1 MKLKILLQII
11 IFFIA
16 FGLLR
21 TSVFAAD
28 ANISCNFNGCV
39 PNTVAALFPGSIAWI
54 PGLSVSKTIEVQ
66 NITGFKQSVGLYTQN
81 ITVTGGLDTVL
92 DMTIRQTNGNITIFS
107 GSLNTFFATPSFT
120 LDTLDSSKTE
130 TYIFTITMPSSAGNQ
145 YQQKSA
151 VFDMKIVLTEIQLV
165 ADNSKNG
172 PPPAGFSNSS
182 TGTSNSQS
190 FTSGPQVLGFTTG
203 GGEVGEGGG
212 GEGGVLGAATP
223 SAEGE
228 TGQPA
233 LPGGETLGTGTCS
246 SCLSWPFPFIQ
257 IIGLII
263 YFFGFMKGKVISVRS
278 ILIAILFSLGVYGSY
293 LLVNKP
299 CIDHGIFIQSSSFIC
314 KYLLIMMGTILGVII
329 FIAKAIIITY

>member
-1 MKLKILLQII
+1 MKLKVLLQVF

-39 PNTVAALFPGSIAWI
+39 PNTVTSLFPGSIAWI

-66 NITGFKQSVGLYTQN
+66 NITGFKQSVGLYTES
-81 ITVTGGLDTVL
+81 ITVSGGLDTVL

-107 GSLNTFFATPSFT
+107 GLLSTFFATPSFT
-120 LDTLDSSKTE
+120 LDTLDTSKTE

-145 YQQKSA
+145 YQSQSA
-151 VFDMKIVLTEIQLV
+151 LFDMKIVLTEIQLV
-165 ADNSKNG
+165 ADNSRNG
-172 PPPAGFSNSS
+172 FPPSGFSNSS
-182 TGTSNSQS
+182 TGTSNTQS
-190 FTSGPQVLGFTTG
+190 NTSGPQVLGFTTG
-203 GGEVGEGGG
+203 GGEGGEGGG
-212 GEGGVLGAATP
+212 GEGGVLGVSTP
-223 SAEGE
+223 SAGTEVG
-228 TGQPA
+228 GSSPQ
-233 LPGGETLGTGTCS
+233 GETLGVGTCF

-263 YFFGFMKGKVISVRS
+263 YFFGFMKGKVISAKS

-299 CIDHGIFIQSSSFIC
+299 CVDHGIFIQSSSFIC
-314 KYLLIMMGTILGVII
+314 KHLLIMMGTILGVII